1 MEFKVLI
8 RELLNPTREHNNF
21 KIIDD
26 EVMLVVEKVIHRLVV
41 LSHNVS
47 CVENLDTLSKNV
59 TIVLTQIFVGSQ
71 IIQSMQT
78 TMLVKT
84 QVR

>member
-26 EVMLVVEKVIHRLVV
+26 GVMLVVEKIIHRMVV

-59 TIVLTQIFVGSQ
+59 TIFFTQIFVGSQ
-71 IIQSMQT
+71 MIAMLT
-78 TMLVKT
+78 TSELLNNDN
-84 QVR
+84 

>member
-59 TIVLTQIFVGSQ
+59 TIFFTQIFVGSQ
-71 IIQSMQT
+71 MIAMLT
-78 TMLVKT
+78 TSELLNNDN
-84 QVR
+84 

>member
-1 MEFKVLI
+1 MEFKGLI

-26 EVMLVVEKVIHRLVV
+26 EVILVVEKVIHRMVV

-47 CVENLDTLSKNV
+47 CVENLDTLYKNV

-71 IIQSMQT
+71 MMQSLQT
-78 TMLVKT
+78 TILVKT
-84 QVR
+84 QVQ

>member
-1 MEFKVLI
+1 MEFKGLI
-8 RELLNPTREHNNF
+8 RELLNHTREHNNF

-26 EVMLVVEKVIHRLVV
+26 GVMLVVEKIIHRMVV

-59 TIVLTQIFVGSQ
+59 TIFFTQIFVGSQ
-71 IIQSMQT
+71 MIAMLT
-78 TMLVKT
+78 TSELLNNDN
-84 QVR
+84 